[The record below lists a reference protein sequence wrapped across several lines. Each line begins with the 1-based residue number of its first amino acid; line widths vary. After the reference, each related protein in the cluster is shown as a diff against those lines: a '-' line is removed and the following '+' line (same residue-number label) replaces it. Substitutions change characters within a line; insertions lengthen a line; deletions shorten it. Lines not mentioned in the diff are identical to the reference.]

1 MRCFNFAIGVTA
13 FLSFA
18 VYNAAHTQELTPR
31 FEMQLFFEDA
41 MGNRDTLEVGYDE
54 RASYD
59 TLLPAF
65 GEFPIQRPF
74 DSVLDVRA
82 IHFDAFHDTTAASKR
97 IISSSEE
104 YPPNSNYIASAGD
117 FIMIHA
123 KYLPITITY
132 DSAHLNNSGFH
143 DGTLLTPT
151 WEIFLL
157 QYLRDVSLYYC
168 MSPTNSIIDDFEYF
182 YEEPDVW
189 LGKAFEVEGM
199 GWVDLP
205 AYILLFRSVP
215 ECATPVDV
223 KDIARISVKV
233 YPNPTR
239 GVLSI
244 KGINTDQAYRL
255 DVFDTSGKLENSLNS
270 ITGDVVNLPSWL
282 PEGLYLLRFTFESES
297 VVIRVLK
304 N

>member
-1 MRCFNFAIGVTA
+1 MRCFNFVIGVTA

-18 VYNAAHTQELTPR
+18 VYNTAHTQELTPR

-54 RASYD
+54 RASFD

-82 IHFDAFHDTTAASKR
+82 IHGDAFHDTTYASKR
-97 IISSSEE
+97 IISAAEE
-104 YPPNSNYIASAGD
+104 SPPGYIASGGA

-151 WEIFLL
+151 EEIFLL

-168 MSPTNSIIDDFEYF
+168 MSPTNSIVDDFDYY

-215 ECATPVDV
+215 ECAIPVDV
-223 KDIARISVKV
+223 KGIARASVKV

-239 GVLSI
+239 GELSVE
-244 KGINTDQAYRL
+244 GINTDQTYRL
-255 DVFDTSGKLENSLNS
+255 EVFDTSGKLLSNLK
-270 ITGDVVNLPSWL
+270 DVRGVQFTYLHGFLRDYIYCDSHLKVNLW
-282 PEGLYLLRFTFESES
+282 
-297 VVIRVLK
+297 
-304 N
+304 